1 MAKRLRSNQVLGMGS
16 EPLWVDEFTQ
26 SKLID
31 ALNYY
36 NYCYGQKEAK
46 DFIISYCKEKKK
58 DSSEIEKIKSVP
70 ESKILPQVGWVARM
84 MSVGMSPDESTE
96 DFFLQ
101 SYEKLLSYNGRRAE
115 DVDKKDT
122 PQRVSVQERILERAR
137 EEAGEIEGIIDDFR
151 SSGYSKKYDMEKYF
165 KTKNL
170 SSVVLSRICEMFV
183 ESSREISEALSGSD
197 EQMKEAYGHL
207 RKPELRKLSEL
218 YDSIVSAANKVAI
231 ENKPIK
237 RKRRVKEKPLTQ
249 IVSNVKYLKSFG
261 DVIGQPIEK
270 VVGASQ
276 VWVYNTKTKLL
287 GVYNTDNAK
296 GLTFKGT
303 TLKNIDEKTS
313 VGKKLRKPEVVIPEL
328 LSAGKIKMK
337 KILPELTT
345 KEIALTG
352 RFNCDTIVLKIL

>member
-16 EPLWVDEFTQ
+16 EPIWVDEFTQ

-58 DSSEIEKIKSVP
+58 DSTEIEKIKSVP

-84 MSVGMSPDESTE
+84 LSVGMSPDESTE
-96 DFFLQ
+96 EFFQ
-101 SYEKLLSYNGRRAE
+101 KSYENLLSYNGRRVE
-115 DVDKKDT
+115 SVEKKDT
-122 PQRVSVQERILERAR
+122 TPKISVQDRILDRAR
-137 EEAGEIEGIIDDFR
+137 EEAGEIEGLIDDFR
-151 SSGYSKKYDMEKYF
+151 SSGYTKKYDMEKYF

-170 SSVVLSRICEMFV
+170 SSVVLSKICEMFV
-183 ESSREISEALSGSD
+183 ESSREISEAVSGSD
-197 EQMKEAYGHL
+197 DQVKEAYGYM

-218 YDSIVSAANKVAI
+218 YDTIVSAANKVSI
-231 ENKPIK
+231 ENKPVK
-237 RKRRVKEKPLTQ
+237 RKRRTKEKPIPQ
-249 IVSNVKYLKSFG
+249 IVAKVKYLKEFG
-261 DVIGQPIEK
+261 DLTSLPIEK
-270 VVGASQ
+270 IVGASQ

-296 GLTFKGT
+296 GLTFKGS

-313 VGKKLRKPEVVIPEL
+313 VGKKLRKPDVVIPEL

-345 KEIALTG
+345 KEINLTG
-352 RFNCDTIVLKIL
+352 RFNCDTIVLKIS